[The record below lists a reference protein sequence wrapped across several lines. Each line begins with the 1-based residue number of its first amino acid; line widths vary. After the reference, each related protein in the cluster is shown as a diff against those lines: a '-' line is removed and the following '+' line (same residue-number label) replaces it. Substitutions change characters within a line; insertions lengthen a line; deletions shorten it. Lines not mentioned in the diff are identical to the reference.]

1 MRGLGLAP
9 ALVRRLGAVDRPRGR
24 RAPPTRRT
32 RSRRFSRVYLAIVF
46 YSPVGGGFRLSQA
59 RGARARVRVRAPRAS
74 RNAPRRFAL
83 LRAEGEARGARLS
96 SVTSSVTSSRAS
108 VVVVAFVV
116 SFSRV
121 FTEVCVEPP
130 VRRGCAR
137 PGVRVEDR
145 RTVPS
150 LGFSAAAAAWRG
162 VRGRLRAGGYG
173 PGAPTIGLLPRE
185 EGSRVA
191 RHRRDEVK
199 GGAGPPVVERRTLSR
214 SAIVVVLLVVV
225 GFEMARGLGRGRA
238 LRGRRPPPMPRRGGR
253 WRTRGRATFPQ
264 LVPVSLPQR
273 LPRRTPGGARPN
285 KSTGRPGITTR
296 GLLPPRGPRR
306 QRPTAHRRCVSLFP
320 RWTAVPTAAGQ
331 IKTHLDRQRD
341 RRGKFLGELCPN
353 T

>member
-1 MRGLGLAP
+1 MRGASRPSGLRTARRSGRGSSNRSIAWFLGRRRGLA
-9 ALVRRLGAVDRPRGR
+9 RRPRTTPGWWIR
-24 RAPPTRRT
+24 PWSSDDWA
-32 RSRRFSRVYLAIVF
+32 F
-46 YSPVGGGFRLSQA
+46 
-59 RGARARVRVRAPRAS
+59 AS
-74 RNAPRRFAL
+74 
-83 LRAEGEARGARLS
+83 
-96 SVTSSVTSSRAS
+96 
-108 VVVVAFVV
+108 
-116 SFSRV
+116 
-121 FTEVCVEPP
+121 
-130 VRRGCAR
+130 
-137 PGVRVEDR
+137 
-145 RTVPS
+145 
-150 LGFSAAAAAWRG
+150 
-162 VRGRLRAGGYG
+162 RGRLARRST
-173 PGAPTIGLLPRE
+173 PPRQ
-185 EGSRVA
+185 SQR
-191 RHRRDEVK
+191 
-199 GGAGPPVVERRTLSR
+199 GAGPPVVERRTLSR

-264 LVPVSLPQR
+264 PVPVSLPQR